1 MGGSGGYIHIITK
14 NLFINNSLNI
24 NSRIQSNGGNG
35 LLNGYGASGGVII
48 LDGAF
53 NFSND

>member
-14 NLFINNSLNI
+14 NLFINNSLDYYSKI
-24 NSRIQSNGGNG
+24 ESNGGNG
-35 LLNGYGASGGVII
+35 ILNGYGASGGVII

-53 NFSND
+53 NISND